1 MTRQIL
7 STGASANDGT
17 GDTLRQASQKINEN
31 FVELY
36 QFLGGGD
43 SNVLSTQITLADS
56 AIVFEGSV
64 VNDFETRLAAQN
76 PSADRL
82 VQIPNASGMIV
93 IDTHTQTLTN
103 KTLTTPTISSPKIT
117 TAINDAN
124 SNELVKFTSVAS
136 AVNEITI
143 TNAATGNSPSVVATG
158 TNTNINLLIDPKGTG
173 SVELGKTALSSVEV
187 TSDQANYVPTSSH
200 IICNKAS
207 ALAINLD
214 DGTTSGEML
223 VFTNKGAGVA
233 TVTPDNFAQG
243 TSFALAQYDGATVI
257 WDGTNWYLVGNQ
269 GEVTVS

>member
-1 MTRQIL
+1 MARQNI
-7 STGASANDGT
+7 STGSAANDGT
-17 GDTLRQASQKINEN
+17 GDTLRAASQKINET
-31 FVELY
+31 FVEIY
-36 QFLGGGD
+36 KKFGGD
-43 SNVLSTQITLADS
+43 SNILSPVVSFDNTGIIINLGNSYTLTAAGIPATDRTIFLPDANGTAVLDIA
-56 AIVFEGSV
+56 
-64 VNDFETRLAAQN
+64 
-76 PSADRL
+76 
-82 VQIPNASGMIV
+82 
-93 IDTHTQTLTN
+93 TQTLTN

-158 TNTNINLLIDPKGTG
+158 TNTNINLLIDPKGAG

-207 ALAINLD
+207 ALAIGLD

-257 WDGTNWYLVGNQ
+257 WDGTDWYLVGNQ